1 MCMCVCVSS
10 NVFVT
15 HLCSQRHSQEEAH
28 YSDSERDVGLI
39 SDNPVSSNLIY
50 YSRHQSLQ

>member
-1 MCMCVCVSS
+1 MCVCVSS

-15 HLCSQRHSQEEAH
+15 HLCGQRHSQEEAY